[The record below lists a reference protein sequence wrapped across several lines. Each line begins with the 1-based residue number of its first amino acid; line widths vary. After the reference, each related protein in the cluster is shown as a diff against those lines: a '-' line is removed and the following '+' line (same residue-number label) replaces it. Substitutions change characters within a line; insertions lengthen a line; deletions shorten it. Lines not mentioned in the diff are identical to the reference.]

1 RSAKRDA
8 RAAERLDGRLPRLG
22 RRPVPRWPRLRRVR
36 RRIGRGLVGRR
47 LQRRGRLLRRR
58 RLERELVMAVHPRWV
73 RDFLSA
79 SDLDA
84 VAAAVTAA
92 EARTAAEIRVHLD
105 HRCPGDPMARAV
117 EIFERLGMH
126 RTELRA
132 GVLVY
137 VAVAD
142 RKLAVIGDAG
152 IHTRVGQAYWD

>member
-1 RSAKRDA
+1 MA
-8 RAAERLDGRLPRLG
+8 R
-22 RRPVPRWPRLRRVR
+22 
-36 RRIGRGLVGRR
+36 
-47 LQRRGRLLRRR
+47 
-58 RLERELVMAVHPRWV
+58 HPRWV
-73 RDFLSA
+73 RQFLSA
-79 SDLDA
+79 ADLDA

-117 EIFERLGMH
+117 AIFERLGKH

-152 IHTRVGQAYWD
+152 IHTCVGQAYWDGLVARVLAHLRQERPREGLVDAVRAIGDALAAHFPRRPDDRNELSDRVSMDDEPS

>member
-1 RSAKRDA
+1 
-8 RAAERLDGRLPRLG
+8 
-22 RRPVPRWPRLRRVR
+22 
-36 RRIGRGLVGRR
+36 
-47 LQRRGRLLRRR
+47 
-58 RLERELVMAVHPRWV
+58 MAVHPRWV

-84 VAAAVTAA
+84 VAAAVAGA

-117 EIFERLGMH
+117 EVFERLGMH
-126 RTELRA
+126 RTDLRA

-142 RKLAVIGDAG
+142 RKLAVIGDVG
-152 IHTRVGQAYWD
+152 IHARVGQPYWDGLVARILEHLQDERPRDGLTDAVREVGASLATHFPRRPDDRNELSDRVSLS